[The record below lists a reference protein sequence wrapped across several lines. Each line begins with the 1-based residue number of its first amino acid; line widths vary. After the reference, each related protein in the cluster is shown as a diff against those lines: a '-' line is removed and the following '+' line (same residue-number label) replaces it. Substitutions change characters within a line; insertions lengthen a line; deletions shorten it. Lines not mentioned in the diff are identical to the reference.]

1 MLGTMLESLD
11 FGRFVSTGLLFAT
24 RKPAGN
30 EEMGLAT
37 LNSPLPEVFGRFES
51 SDGLGLGPNFTFG
64 LLYLA

>member
-11 FGRFVSTGLLFAT
+11 FGRFGSMVFLFAT
-24 RKPAGN
+24 RKPAGK
-30 EEMGLAT
+30 EEMGLDT

-51 SDGLGLGPNFTFG
+51 SDGLGLGPNLTFG